1 MAKYHAIIYQLRQF
15 DASRVKT
22 AFSYIYD
29 IGGSLP
35 YSSVTY
41 DIYMHLKQSNL

>member
-1 MAKYHAIIYQLRQF
+1 MAKYHTIIYQLRQF

-22 AFSYIYD
+22 VFSYIYD

-35 YSSVTY
+35 YSSVIY
-41 DIYMHLKQSNL
+41 GIYMHLKPFNL